1 MKRRDF
7 VKLSALASGSLFVP
21 AFLRPF
27 ETSAD
32 ALGLEATGDGKILVI
47 VQFSGG
53 NDGLNT
59 IIPTRNDIY
68 YKSRPKLAIPKQEAL
83 RLTDETGLHP
93 KMVGIKELYDEGLMA
108 IAGQVGYPNQDRS
121 HFRSMDIWQSA
132 SSADDTVHTGWV
144 GRYLDN
150 VCAGPSELYK
160 TIELDGQLSLALK
173 GDNYSGLA
181 MQKPGE
187 LYRQSQTP
195 SFEQIVGDLNS
206 SSSGANAETQF
217 MYKTLIG
224 ARSSVKYIGERFRVQ
239 PSKMEYPQTLF
250 AARMKTIASMIRSG
264 IPTRVYYVTL
274 ATFDTHSGQ
283 APRQG
288 KLLEQYSEAMK
299 VFMKDLKGAGRLD
312 DVLVMTFSE
321 FGRRVV
327 ENGSAGT
334 DHGRGNNVFL
344 MGGGL
349 KKKGLLNA
357 QPPLTNLKD
366 GDIPFALDY
375 RDIYSTV
382 LRDWLEIA
390 PEKVLGSAFKPM
402 DFI

>member
-1 MKRRDF
+1 MNRRDF
-7 VKLSALASGSLFVP
+7 VKISALASGSLLVP

-27 ETSAD
+27 ETSAEE
-32 ALGLEATGDGKILVI
+32 LGLEANGDGKILVI

-68 YKSRPKLAIPKQEAL
+68 YKSRPKLAISKNEAL
-83 RLTDETGLHP
+83 RLNDETGLHP
-93 KMVGIKELYDEGLMA
+93 KMLGVKELYDEGLMA

-132 SSADDTVHTGWV
+132 SAADDTLHTGWI

-173 GDNYSGLA
+173 GSNYSGLA

-187 LYRQSQTP
+187 LFIQSQTP
-195 SFEQIVGDLNS
+195 SFEKIVGDLNS
-206 SSSGANAETQF
+206 STSGANAETQF

-224 ARSSVKYIGERFRVQ
+224 ARSSVKYIAERFRVQ
-239 PSKMEYPQTLF
+239 RSKAEYPQSLF
-250 AARMKTIASMIRSG
+250 AARLRTIASMIQSG
-264 IPTRVYYVTL
+264 LPTRVYYVTL

-283 APRQG
+283 GPRHA
-288 KLLEQYSEAMK
+288 KLLGQYSEGMK
-299 VFMKDLKGAGRLD
+299 VFMKDLKAMGRLN

-349 KKKGLLNA
+349 KKRGFLNP
-357 QPPLTNLKD
+357 QPPLTNLRD

-375 RDIYSTV
+375 RDIYSTI
-382 LRDWLEIA
+382 LKDWLDIA
-390 PEKVLGSAFKPM
+390 PEKVLGSAFKPL